1 MQFPLALAN
10 LEAAV
15 LEACSGEEEWPARVA
30 AGICAGV
37 DYAIAYPDVVQTL
50 ASDDSSG
57 ADTVRRYEQ
66 VIGRLAGILQAQA
79 PVEKRLPVS
88 TDEALVAGLVGL
100 VGDHLRIG
108 RFDRLAELRADL
120 VLLTL
125 LPYLGFA
132 ESREWANWVDRSNP
146 LA

>member
-1 MQFPLALAN
+1 MPFPLALAN
-10 LEAAV
+10 LETAV
-15 LEACSGEEEWPARVA
+15 LEACSFEEEWPAQVS

-37 DYAIAYPDVVQTL
+37 DYAIAHPEVAQTL
-50 ASDDSSG
+50 ASDDSPG
-57 ADTVRRYEQ
+57 AETLRRYEQ
-66 VIGRLAGILQAQA
+66 VIGRLAGILQARA
-79 PVEKRLPVS
+79 PVKTRLPVS

-108 RFDRLAELRADL
+108 RYERLAELRADL

-125 LPYLGFA
+125 LPYLGFEEA
-132 ESREWANWVDRSNP
+132 RNWANRVDRSNP

>member
-1 MQFPLALAN
+1 MPFPLALAN
-10 LEAAV
+10 LETAV
-15 LEACSGEEEWPARVA
+15 LKACSGEEEWPARVA
-30 AGICAGV
+30 AGICAGI

-79 PVEKRLPVS
+79 PIEKRLPVS

-132 ESREWANWVDRSNP
+132 EAREWANRVDRSNP